1 MKSEFNF
8 KIVYAD
14 GREID
19 MYEDKNYWVSSCRV
33 QPISFSRTLEKVDGR
48 RGLIETSTMIES
60 RKINATFQIDGYDAT
75 DFDMTRDAIYALFNP
90 ADEFYIVRDLQP
102 GKRYKV
108 KVSNLTGVEYEDGS
122 LEDGGFEVEF
132 EMFQPFAESIGTSLQ
147 LQNAKEWDVGLWQW
161 AQGIDGDTTYQYE
174 FNTNNFIV
182 KNFGNVLIDPRENEL
197 EITIKA
203 IASSYLE
210 IKNIT
215 TGDIYRFNGSL
226 TSGDTLILKGIQTF
240 KNGVSAFGKTN
251 TKLLSLTVG
260 DNIFAVSG
268 GTLISAAFNFRPLYY

>member
-8 KIVYAD
+8 KIVYVD
-14 GREID
+14 GREVD

-33 QPISFSRTLEKVDGR
+33 QPLSFSRTLEKVDGR

-60 RKINATFQIDGYDAT
+60 RKINAIIQIGGYDAV

-90 ADEFYIVRDLQP
+90 VDEFYIVRDLQP

-108 KVSNLTGVEYEDGS
+108 KVSNLTGVEYDDGS
-122 LEDGGFEVEF
+122 LEDGEFEVEF

-147 LQNAKEWDVGLWQW
+147 LQNAKEWDIGLWQW
-161 AQGIDGDTTYQYE
+161 AQGIDGDMAYQFE

-182 KNFGNVLIDPRENEL
+182 KNFGNVPIDPRENEF

-203 IASSYLE
+203 TATSFLE

-226 TSGDTLILKGIQTF
+226 GNGDTLILKGIQTF

-251 TKLLSLTVG
+251 KKLLSLAVG
-260 DNIFAVSG
+260 DNNFTVSG